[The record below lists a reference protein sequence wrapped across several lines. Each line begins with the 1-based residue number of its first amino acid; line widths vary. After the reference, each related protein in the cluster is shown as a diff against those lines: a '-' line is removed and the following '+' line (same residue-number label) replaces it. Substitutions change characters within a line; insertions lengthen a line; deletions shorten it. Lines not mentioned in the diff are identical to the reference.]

1 MNLGELKFQNILFN
15 SQTQLNHD
23 WFGQQTE
30 NESFDKI
37 LKNKTMDRSEQDP
50 NKTYKG
56 FTNVTMNRSVGVG
69 FKEKVGVDFEAR
81 RSDDKTLKTLIR
93 DEIAHKKLQKTVSQ
107 EEAPLKL
114 PKEEDAKLQ
123 TIEDAIAS
131 IEKELKEALGLESEE
146 IDLSMLAEQLG
157 VDLQVLM
164 KFFSELS
171 QGQVNEEAVEEIA
184 QVLTKENVEAFVEHV
199 KLVLKDQPKET
210 LVKFQEVLASLDK
223 VEMPEAVKIELQKLV
238 ETMSDKTKISEGE
251 SSHPQKNVENT
262 DVINETKATKQEG
275 PKELTNEASKDVK
288 PVEVKVDNP
297 SNKAEN
303 QQNQQGG
310 EAKAM
315 SLPETEVKS
324 MTGDKTLTYED
335 QVNLMKSES
344 SLIASKAE
352 VKVPLAKHVMN
363 QIVQGTRMSVQLTD
377 QGSELLINL
386 NPKNLGNVALKM
398 AFDKGNLIAQIQ
410 VENQTVKGI
419 IESNL
424 DQLKNALK
432 ESGYNIGDLD
442 VSVNKENTGQQERSF
457 QQTFSKVKVIDSF
470 EEEQEK
476 AMLGNI
482 VNQKN
487 IDYFA

>member
-56 FTNVTMNRSVGVG
+56 FTNVTMDRSVGVG

-223 VEMPEAVKIELQKLV
+223 VEMPEAVKIELQNLV

-251 SSHPQKNVENT
+251 SRQPQKNVENT
-262 DVINETKATKQEG
+262 DVSNEIKATKQDG
-275 PKELTNEASKDVK
+275 PKELTSEGSKDVK

-297 SNKAEN
+297 SSKAEN